1 MRNLD
6 RIINESINEQV
17 NRIMLREDID
27 RQNALCEQVLIDEG
41 LVNGIKSMWNGLKAI
56 GNQFKNAYAYG
67 NEVAKAQDEMKKV
80 KNANEVIQDMAKK
93 GIINNTIQSN
103 WNEVLQKY
111 MQYLQNIANSQYNGG
126 VDYRNTR
133 QASYAEVAKANY
145 AKKMNHF
152 ETSIEA
158 AKKNGD
164 LNRVN
169 QLQQQLQQFQQEYNQ
184 KVGRQPIYQ
193 QPQQQQQQQ
202 PINQQTQ
209 QQNTVQ
215 K

>member
-67 NEVAKAQDEMKKV
+67 NEVANAQDEMKKV

-103 WNEVLQKY
+103 WNEVLQNTCNICKT
-111 MQYLQNIANSQYNGG
+111 LQILNIM
-126 VDYRNTR
+126 VELIT
-133 QASYAEVAKANY
+133 
-145 AKKMNHF
+145 
-152 ETSIEA
+152 ETHV
-158 AKKNGD
+158 KHHMRKW
-164 LNRVN
+164 
-169 QLQQQLQQFQQEYNQ
+169 Q
-184 KVGRQPIYQ
+184 K
-193 QPQQQQQQQ
+193 
-202 PINQQTQ
+202 QTTQ
-209 QQNTVQ
+209 R

>member
-6 RIINESINEQV
+6 RIINEAINEQV

-41 LVNGIKSMWNGLKAI
+41 LVNGIKSMWHGLKAI

-67 NEVAKAQDEMKKV
+67 NEVANAQDEMKKV

-93 GIINNTIQSN
+93 GII
-103 WNEVLQKY
+103 
-111 MQYLQNIANSQYNGG
+111 
-126 VDYRNTR
+126 NTR

-158 AKKNGD
+158 AKKKGD

-193 QPQQQQQQQ
+193 QPQQPQQ

>member
-6 RIINESINEQV
+6 RIINESITEQV

-67 NEVAKAQDEMKKV
+67 NEVANAQDEMKKV

-158 AKKNGD
+158 AKKKGD

-193 QPQQQQQQQ
+193 QQQQPQQ